1 MIKKLNLSDFLSN
14 QTSENFPLTYQP
26 KENLMSYELS
36 MFYNNIVE
44 HRGNFVINNSLY
56 TSIIPSTN
64 NIYFF
69 NEEIETI
76 IIFESIIDIKKKDN
90 NMFTI
95 FTYPNTVISI
105 LLKD

>member
-1 MIKKLNLSDFLSN
+1 
-14 QTSENFPLTYQP
+14 
-26 KENLMSYELS
+26 

-95 FTYPNTVISI
+95 FTFPNTVISI